1 MNIFWREMK
10 SHYKPLIGW
19 SVGMIFMVVAG
30 MGKFEGFSTTG
41 NSGITGLVDKFPK
54 AMLAV
59 FGMTGLDLTKLIG
72 YFGVLYLYVILM
84 VAIHAGMLGA
94 GIISKEELD
103 KTSEFLYVKPVS
115 RSRVLM
121 EKMLAGLTIIL
132 ILLGVTAIS
141 SVWIVGFYNK
151 NYDLNS
157 QVFLLMAGVFMF
169 QLLSFA
175 FGVFFA
181 GIFKNPKLPATA
193 VTSVIMASY
202 LVSVMVE
209 LNSKLDFLKNLT
221 PFQYFGAPKILA
233 EGRLDP
239 LFLGIALSVSVV
251 LLILTYFFYNRR
263 DISV

>member
-1 MNIFWREMK
+1 MNVFWREIRAHWK
-10 SHYKPLIGW
+10 SLLGW
-19 SVGMIFMVVAG
+19 SVGMLFMVVAG
-30 MGKFEGFSTTG
+30 MGKFEGYGSTG
-41 NSGITGLVDKFPK
+41 NSGITQLIDRFPK

-59 FGMTGLDLTKLIG
+59 FGMTGLNLTTLIG
-72 YFGVLYLYVILM
+72 YFGVLYLYIILM

-94 GIISKEELD
+94 GIISKEEQD

-115 RSRVLM
+115 RNRVLTG
-121 EKMLAGLTIIL
+121 KLLAGLVIIL
-132 ILLGVTAIS
+132 VLLGVTVIS

-157 QVFLLMAGVFMF
+157 RVFILMAGVFMF

-175 FGVFFA
+175 FGAFFA

-202 LVSVMVE
+202 LVSVMVD
-209 LNSKLDFLKNLT
+209 LNGKFDFLRNLT

-239 LFLGIALSVSVV
+239 VFLATALGVSAI
-251 LLILTYFFYNRR
+251 LIVLTYIFYNKR